1 MLDDVVLNFLRHLAK
16 GLADQFGPNCEVVIH
31 DLSDNYK
38 ENSIV
43 AIENGH
49 VTNRKVG
56 DGPSMAVLDALRSEP
71 DKLQDHTSYLTK
83 TKDGRI
89 LKSTTI
95 YIRNENQKVIGIF
108 SINYDIT
115 ELMMVE
121 NAIKP
126 LISVAS
132 KEEQVSPIPQ
142 NVTDLLNELIEEST
156 RQVGKPV
163 PLMTREDKI
172 KAIKFLNDRGA
183 LLITKAGDKNIP
195 NTSASP
201 NTPCTATS
209 TAVKSEISGSWLVA
223 RDSLLVASGS
233 WLVASI
239 VGPPKGRPFSYAQM

>member
-1 MLDDVVLNFLRHLAK
+1 MLDDAVLNFLRHLAK
-16 GLADQFGPNCEVVIH
+16 GLADQFGPNCEIVIH

-49 VTNRKVG
+49 VSNRKVG
-56 DGPSMAVLDALRSEP
+56 DGPSLAVLDALKSDP
-71 DKLQDHTSYLTK
+71 QKLEDHASYLTK

-95 YIRNENQKVIGIF
+95 YIRNDEQKIIGVF

-115 ELMMVE
+115 ELIMIE

-126 LISVAS
+126 LVSVES
-132 KEEQVSPIPQ
+132 EEKASPIPQ
-142 NVTDLLNELIEEST
+142 NVTDLLNDLIEEST

-183 LLITKAGDKNIP
+183 LLITKAGDKISKHFGISKYTLYSYIDSSNEPLKRPQGLFLLCP
-195 NTSASP
+195 NP
-201 NTPCTATS
+201 
-209 TAVKSEISGSWLVA
+209 IDLF
-223 RDSLLVASGS
+223 LLLQKKCSNQ
-233 WLVASI
+233 I
-239 VGPPKGRPFSYAQM
+239 DF

>member
-108 SINYDIT
+108 SVNYDIT

-142 NVTDLLNELIEEST
+142 S
-156 RQVGKPV
+156 
-163 PLMTREDKI
+163 DK
-172 KAIKFLNDRGA
+172 LV
-183 LLITKAGDKNIP
+183 
-195 NTSASP
+195 SP
-201 NTPCTATS
+201 
-209 TAVKSEISGSWLVA
+209 
-223 RDSLLVASGS
+223 SLS
-233 WLVASI
+233 
-239 VGPPKGRPFSYAQM
+239 

>member
-163 PLMTREDKI
+163 PLMTREDCV
-172 KAIKFLNDRGA
+172 
-183 LLITKAGDKNIP
+183 P
-195 NTSASP
+195 NTAFLKFAWKLLAYEMRGLPVHSYYLMP
-201 NTPCTATS
+201 NVFLILLMRSCSIGRSLPCS
-209 TAVKSEISGSWLVA
+209 SN
-223 RDSLLVASGS
+223 RQRSLRFGLMVIH
-233 WLVASI
+233 L
-239 VGPPKGRPFSYAQM
+239 